1 MNVIGFCGP
10 SGVGKT
16 TLMVGVIGELRRLG
30 QRVSVIK
37 HAHQRFD
44 LDQRG
49 KDSFR
54 HREAGAS
61 EVLVA
66 SNQRLAL
73 LREFDTEGL
82 PTVQQ
87 LIAEMSPCDWLLVEV
102 YKHAEL
108 PKVEVWREAIGEP
121 PLYPADR
128 YVVAVATDA
137 PATLPCATAGRPVF
151 EMTAPHALARWLMD
165 TGGRFHYSTDRHG

>member
-1 MNVIGFCGP
+1 MKVIGFCGP

-16 TLMVGVIGELRRLG
+16 TLMVGVIGELKRLG

-54 HREAGAS
+54 HREAGAG

-87 LIAEMSPCDWLLVEV
+87 LIAEMSTCDWLLVEG

-108 PKVEVWREAIGEP
+108 PKVEVWRAALSEP
-121 PLYPADR
+121 PLYPGDR
-128 YVVAVATDA
+128 HVAAVATDA
-137 PATLPCATAGRPVF
+137 PDALPEATAGRPVF
-151 EMTAPHALARWLMD
+151 EMTAPQALARWLMD
-165 TGGRFHYSTDRHG
+165 TGERFHYADDRHG